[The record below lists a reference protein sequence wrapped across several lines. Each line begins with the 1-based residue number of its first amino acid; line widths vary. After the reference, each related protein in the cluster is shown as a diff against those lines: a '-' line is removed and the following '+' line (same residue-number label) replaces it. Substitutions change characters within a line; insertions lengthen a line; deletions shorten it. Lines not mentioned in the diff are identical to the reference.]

1 MRVIEFRGR
10 NDYGKWIYGCL
21 QENIGRWGKYYY
33 IYSNEHGVWLQVNK
47 KTIGQY
53 TGLKDRV
60 HRRIYDGDLLL
71 YHDEHN
77 VRFAFVVTFKLGV
90 YQVESPGVIPV
101 ALKHRHKE
109 MIVIG
114 NIHDN
119 PEIVKEMK
127 SHRVNLLCEVEDV
140 EISDKDGE

>member
-21 QENIGRWGKYYY
+21 HTYVGRWEKYYY
-33 IYSNEHGVWLQVNK
+33 IYSNKHGVWLQVNK

-71 YHDEHN
+71 YHDELN

-119 PEIVKEMK
+119 PEIVREMK
-127 SHRVNLLCEVEDV
+127 RPL
-140 EISDKDGE
+140 

>member
-1 MRVIEFRGR
+1 MMIMITHTLERSDSMRVIEFRGW
-10 NDYGKWIYGCL
+10 DPYGKWTYGFL
-21 QENIGRWGKYYY
+21 MVQQGHWGKNYY
-33 IYSNEHGVWLQVNK
+33 IYSKAHSVWLQVNK

-71 YHDEHN
+71 YHDELN

-109 MIVIG
+109 MIVVG

-119 PEIVKEMK
+119 PEIVREMK
-127 SHRVNLLCEVEDV
+127 RPL
-140 EISDKDGE
+140 

>member
-21 QENIGRWGKYYY
+21 HTYVGRREKYYY
-33 IYSNEHGVWLQVNK
+33 IYSNKHGVWLQVNK
-47 KTIGQY
+47 KTVGQY

-119 PEIVKEMK
+119 PEIVREMK
-127 SHRVNLLCEVEDV
+127 RPL
-140 EISDKDGE
+140 

>member
-1 MRVIEFRGR
+1 MVVSMTSTVERNDTMRIIEFRGR
-10 NDYGKWIYGCL
+10 DSYGKWTYGFL
-21 QENIGRWGKYYY
+21 MVQQGHWGKSYY
-33 IYSNEHGVWLQVNK
+33 IYSKAHSVWLPVDK

-109 MIVIG
+109 MIVVG

-119 PEIVKEMK
+119 PEIVREMK
-127 SHRVNLLCEVEDV
+127 RPL
-140 EISDKDGE
+140 